1 MEGGGGMSE
10 KKFFSKEEAF
20 VVEAMLLLY
29 SADKVAIVDIVEG
42 ELHPF
47 GFREYVDGKAKTLA
61 DMVRS
66 ATGEN

>member
-29 SADKVAIVDIVEG
+29 STDKVAIVDEQGG
-42 ELHPF
+42 ELHAF
-47 GFREYVDGKAKTLA
+47 GFREYVDGKAEVLSNILK
-61 DMVRS
+61 ME
-66 ATGEN
+66 ENEI